1 MYHCTPKIVD
11 IIPTIGEKIEKQDN
25 SYIADGNK
33 QLYKY
38 CAKHFDSY
46 IVLVVSCKAKYM
58 API

>member
-38 CAKHFDSY
+38 CAKHFDR
-46 IVLVVSCKAKYM
+46 
-58 API
+58 